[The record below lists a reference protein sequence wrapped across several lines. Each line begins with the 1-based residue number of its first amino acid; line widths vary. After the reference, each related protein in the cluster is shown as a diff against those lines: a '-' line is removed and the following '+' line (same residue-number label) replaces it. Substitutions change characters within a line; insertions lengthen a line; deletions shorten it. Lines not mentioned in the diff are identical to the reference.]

1 MYKCKIANRYV
12 GKDHQPFI
20 IAEMSGN
27 HNQSLDHALT
37 IVEAAARV
45 GVDAIKLQT
54 YTADT
59 MTINMNKEEFFIND
73 SNSLWQGQSL
83 YELYKK
89 AYTPWEWHETIFKRC
104 EELGMV
110 GFSSP
115 FDATAVDFLEAL
127 NVPAYKIA
135 SFENVDIPLIRK
147 VAATEKPVFISTGM
161 ATVAVLDEAV
171 QTARGVGCE
180 NIILLKCTSSY
191 PASEIHSNIAT
202 IPHLAELFNC
212 EVGLSDHTMGIGVP
226 IASVALGATVIEKH
240 FTMSRT
246 DDGIDS
252 PFSMEPDEMKML
264 VTEVRKAWRSI
275 GKVSYGPTEGENSSL
290 LHRRSIYFTEDI
302 YAGGVIS
309 TKNIRIIRP
318 GYGLEPKYYDMLLG
332 KRVKESVKK
341 GTPVSWKMF

>member
-12 GKDHQPFI
+12 GKGHQPFI

-37 IVEAAARV
+37 IVEAAARA

-59 MTINMNKEEFFIND
+59 MTINMKKEEFFIND
-73 SNSLWQGQSL
+73 ANSLWQGQTL
-83 YELYKK
+83 YELYKR
-89 AYTPWEWHETIFKRC
+89 AYTPWEWHETIFNKCR
-104 EELGMV
+104 ELGMV

-115 FDATAVDFLEAL
+115 FDVTAVDFLETL
-127 NVPAYKIA
+127 KVPAYKIA

-147 VAATEKPVFISTGM
+147 VAATGKPLFISTGM

-171 QTARGVGCE
+171 QAAKGAGCN

-191 PASEIHSNIAT
+191 PASESDSNIVT

-212 EVGLSDHTMGIGVP
+212 EVGLSDHTIGLGVP

-275 GKVSYGPTEGENSSL
+275 GKVSYGPTEGEVSSL
-290 LHRRSIYFTEDI
+290 LHRRSIYITEDLN
-302 YAGGVIS
+302 AGEMI
-309 TKNIRIIRP
+309 TEKNIRIIRP
-318 GYGLEPKYYDMLLG
+318 GYGLEPKYYDILLG

-341 GTPVSWKMF
+341 GTPVSWKML